1 MWSLALDSSVVAEP
15 EQPQLLQPQQHKT
28 TMSPIYHQ
36 ICIEQ
41 ITDLICQNFPNT
53 WFHFFSRAVDL
64 MKQNKYT
71 ITMQQVIRKLLSGFR
86 LPSVLPGVPKTRT
99 DLLRALDS
107 QLKLAHVCISS
118 CVDFKQRT
126 LVLINEQ
133 NFGQQED
140 DNLETMSSLDD
151 DDDGEDED
159 RARPD
164 QNIVEEIK
172 EAPLQV

>member
-36 ICIEQ
+36 ICIDQ
-41 ITDLICQNFPNT
+41 ICDLVCQNFPQT
-53 WFHFFSRAVDL
+53 WFHFFSRAVEL
-64 MKQNKYT
+64 IKQNSRYT
-71 ITMQQVIRKLLSGFR
+71 ITMQQVIRKLLSGLS
-86 LPSVLPGVPKTRT
+86 LPSTVLQGVPRTRT
-99 DLLRALDS
+99 DLLKALDT

-151 DDDGEDED
+151 DDGDEGID
-159 RARPD
+159 D
-164 QNIVEEIK
+164 
-172 EAPLQV
+172 

>member
-1 MWSLALDSSVVAEP
+1 
-15 EQPQLLQPQQHKT
+15 
-28 TMSPIYHQ
+28 
-36 ICIEQ
+36 
-41 ITDLICQNFPNT
+41 
-53 WFHFFSRAVDL
+53 
-64 MKQNKYT
+64 
-71 ITMQQVIRKLLSGFR
+71 MQQVIRKLLSGFR

-151 DDDGEDED
+151 DDEDED

-164 QNIVEEIK
+164 
-172 EAPLQV
+172 